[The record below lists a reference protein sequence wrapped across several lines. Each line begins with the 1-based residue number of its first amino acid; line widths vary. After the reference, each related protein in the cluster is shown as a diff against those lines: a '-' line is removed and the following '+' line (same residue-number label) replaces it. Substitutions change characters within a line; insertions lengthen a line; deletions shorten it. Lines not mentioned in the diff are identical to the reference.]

1 MQQRIQDERK
11 DVSMSKVQTLHH
23 FLNQNTVAKICLY
36 ALAMVVPVING
47 LHYLDALGTNPFHV
61 DLFKLNP
68 YYFNWIGFYS
78 CVFLIWAYRK
88 KSPTLVATIVLLNL
102 GPVGFWGL
110 FSLIGGWLG
119 LLSYLSTFTIPF
131 QIMVLVESLIVRR
144 IIMVIGIII
153 LAAILILAARAFI
166 KSLDANTQQLD

>member
-1 MQQRIQDERK
+1 
-11 DVSMSKVQTLHH
+11 MSKVQTLHH
-23 FLNQNTVAKICLY
+23 FLNQNTVAKIFLY
-36 ALAMVVPVING
+36 ALSMVVPVIHG
-47 LHYLDALGTNPFHV
+47 LLYFEALNFNPFNV
-61 DLFKLNP
+61 DIFMLNP

-78 CVFLIWAYRK
+78 CVLLIWAYRK
-88 KSPTLVATIVLLNL
+88 KSPTLVAIIVLFNL
-102 GPVGFWGL
+102 APIGFWGL

-144 IIMVIGIII
+144 IIMVIGVII

-166 KSLDANTQQLD
+166 KSLDANTQHQS